1 MQSSLSTAFADI
13 WAKSMPQL
21 KRAAVVTISTM
32 TPDVTRQLTGPHVGC
47 LRKYMRA
54 ASGYAMNGSAKKFGM
69 LNSI

>member
-1 MQSSLSTAFADI
+1 MQSSLSTACADI
-13 WAKSMPQL
+13 WAKSMPKL
-21 KRAAVVTISTM
+21 KRAVVTISTM